1 MEDDTTQKIT
11 NDFRPLRCMLSEDEL
26 RAVGDEVAR
35 LVQEKD
41 KLEADKKALMSS
53 FKAKIDAADAAISE
67 QSNKIRNKYEYRTVE
82 CEVIQDFKSLRVRV
96 IRKDTQD
103 ILEERLMNAAELESK
118 TLFDE

>member
-1 MEDDTTQKIT
+1 
-11 NDFRPLRCMLSEDEL
+11 
-26 RAVGDEVAR
+26 
-35 LVQEKD
+35 
-41 KLEADKKALMSS
+41 MSS